1 MEKGGAAAIG
11 GKAGETSARVAA
23 FFDLDGTLMPGPSLE
38 RRFFRLL
45 RDRREIP
52 LGNYFLWLREALK
65 LLPHGMSRAAQGNRV
80 YLAGVKS
87 FEESSTGNPS
97 DSSGREGGH
106 QDGGQASE
114 LPKHNRR
121 SPVPRFFE
129 EGVERVACHA
139 MLGHR
144 IVIVSGTL
152 EPLANAAAR
161 ALEAEIAARGFAA
174 RIRTCATRLR
184 ETNGKWTGEILG
196 EPMLGEAKARAVC
209 ALAEEMRLA
218 LPQCWAYG
226 DSAEDRWMLLA
237 VGNPVAMNPAFRL
250 RRIARKRGWPIWRT
264 SDRLQQMQ
272 NRVLR
277 REPCV

>member
-1 MEKGGAAAIG
+1 MKR
-11 GKAGETSARVAA
+11 KAEETSARVAA
-23 FFDLDGTLMPGPSLE
+23 FFDLDGTLMPWPSLE

-52 LGNYFLWLREALK
+52 LENYVLWLREALK
-65 LLPHGMSRAAQGNRV
+65 LLPHGMSRVAQGNRM
-80 YLAGVKS
+80 YLAGVKT
-87 FEESSTGNPS
+87 FEESSTGNRS
-97 DSSGREGGH
+97 GSSGHEGGH

-114 LPKHNRR
+114 PPKHNPR
-121 SPVPRFFE
+121 SPVPRFLE

-161 ALEAEIAARGFAA
+161 SLEAEISARGFAA

-209 ALAEEMRLA
+209 ALAEEMQLA

-226 DSAEDRWMLLA
+226 DSSEDRWMLAA
-237 VGNPVAMNPAFRL
+237 VGNPVAMNPAFAL
-250 RRIARKRGWPIWRT
+250 RRIAQKRGWPIWRT
-264 SDRLQQMQ
+264 ADRLQKMQ
-272 NRVLR
+272 NRVSR
-277 REPCV
+277 AEPCA

>member
-1 MEKGGAAAIG
+1 MEKGGAAMG
-11 GKAGETSARVAA
+11 GKAEGTSARVAA
-23 FFDLDGTLMPGPSLE
+23 FFDLDGTLMPWPSLE

-52 LGNYFLWLREALK
+52 LENYVLWLREALK
-65 LLPHGMSRAAQGNRV
+65 LLPHGMSRVAQGNRM
-80 YLAGVKS
+80 YLAGVKT
-87 FEESSTGNPS
+87 FEESSTGNRS
-97 DSSGREGGH
+97 GSSGREGGH

-114 LPKHNRR
+114 PPKHNPR
-121 SPVPRFFE
+121 SPVPHFLE

-161 ALEAEIAARGFAA
+161 SLEAEISARGFAA

-184 ETNGKWTGEILG
+184 ETSGKWTGEILG

-209 ALAEEMRLA
+209 ALAEEMQLA

-226 DSAEDRWMLLA
+226 DSSEDRWMLAA
-237 VGNPVAMNPAFRL
+237 VGNPVAMNPGFAL
-250 RRIARKRGWPIWRT
+250 RRIAQKRGWPIWRT
-264 SDRLQQMQ
+264 ADRLQKMQ
-272 NRVLR
+272 NRVSR
-277 REPCV
+277 PEPCA

>member
-1 MEKGGAAAIG
+1 MEKGGAAMG
-11 GKAGETSARVAA
+11 GKAEETSARVAA
-23 FFDLDGTLMPGPSLE
+23 FFDLDGTLMPWPSLE

-52 LGNYFLWLREALK
+52 LENYVLWLREALK
-65 LLPHGMSRAAQGNRV
+65 LLPHGMSRVAQGNRM
-80 YLAGVKS
+80 YLAGVKT
-87 FEESSTGNPS
+87 FEESSTGNRS
-97 DSSGREGGH
+97 GSSGREGGH
-106 QDGGQASE
+106 QDGQASE
-114 LPKHNRR
+114 PPKHNPR
-121 SPVPRFFE
+121 SPVPRFLE
-129 EGVERVACHA
+129 EGVERVTCHA

-161 ALEAEIAARGFAA
+161 SLEAEISARGFAA

-209 ALAEEMRLA
+209 ALAEEMQLA

-226 DSAEDRWMLLA
+226 DSSE
-237 VGNPVAMNPAFRL
+237 V
-250 RRIARKRGWPIWRT
+250 RRIAQKRGWPIWRT
-264 SDRLQQMQ
+264 ADRLQKMQ
-272 NRVLR
+272 NRVSR
-277 REPCV
+277 AEPCA

>member
-264 SDRLQQMQ
+264 SDRLQQM
-272 NRVLR
+272 
-277 REPCV
+277 

>member
-1 MEKGGAAAIG
+1 MEKGGAAAMG

-23 FFDLDGTLMPGPSLE
+23 FFDLDGTLMPWPSLE

-52 LGNYFLWLREALK
+52 LENYFLWLREALK
-65 LLPHGMSRAAQGNRV
+65 LLPHGMTRVAQGNKM
-80 YLAGVKS
+80 YLAGVTS
-87 FEESSTGNPS
+87 FKESGTGNRG
-97 DSSGREGGH
+97 DSSGREGGQ

-114 LPKHNRR
+114 PAKHNPR

-161 ALEAEIAARGFAA
+161 SLEAEIAARGFAA

-209 ALAEEMRLA
+209 ALAEEMQLA

-226 DSAEDRWMLLA
+226 DSAEDRWMLAA
-237 VGNPVAMNPAFRL
+237 VGNPMAMNPAFPL
-250 RRIARKRGWPIWRT
+250 ARIARKRGWPIWRT
-264 SDRLQQMQ
+264 GDRVQKMQ
-272 NRVLR
+272 TRVPR
-277 REPCV
+277 AEPCA